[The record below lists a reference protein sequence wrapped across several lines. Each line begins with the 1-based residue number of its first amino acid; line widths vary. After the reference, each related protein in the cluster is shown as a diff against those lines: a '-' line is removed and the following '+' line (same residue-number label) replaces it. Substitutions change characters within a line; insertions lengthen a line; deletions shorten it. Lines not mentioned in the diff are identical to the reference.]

1 MELAHMDQGH
11 KKFTIPKINNPIHN
25 SNFSRSDPFTWLL
38 KASDMHRVHRQTE
51 SGSQADRKEGR
62 RVGRQA
68 LHTHRHTHTET
79 HKIHNKSDQWAC
91 WPALG
96 PRPDTGIINQGH
108 NSGFG
113 AELCL

>member
-11 KKFTIPKINNPIHN
+11 KKFAILKINNPIHN

-38 KASDMHRVHRQTE
+38 KASDMHRVHRHTE
-51 SGSQADRKEGR
+51 SQVARQIVRKEG
-62 RVGRQA
+62 GQA
-68 LHTHRHTHTET
+68 GFPHNCTHTKYT
-79 HKIHNKSDQWAC
+79 IQSDQRAC